1 MKVIWSEFAEK
12 QLDEIFDHYAKES
25 SLSIAAKLIRQI
37 IKVPNKLK
45 RAPFIGQVEEF
56 LKDRPIVY
64 RYLVFK
70 NYKIIYSV
78 EEKNKL
84 IKIADV
90 FDTRQNP
97 SKIKRSNKKI
107 YLEKCNPALAGRLHK
122 APILLVFK
130 SN

>member
-1 MKVIWSEFAEK
+1 MKVIWSEFAEN
-12 QLDEIFDHYAKES
+12 QLDEIFDYYAKES
-25 SLSIAAKLIRQI
+25 SLSIAAKHIRQI

-45 RAPFIGQVEEF
+45 RTPFIGQVEEF
-56 LKDRPIVY
+56 LKERPIIY

-78 EEKNKL
+78 DEKNKL

-97 SKIKRSNKKI
+97 SKIKRSK
-107 YLEKCNPALAGRLHK
+107 
-122 APILLVFK
+122 
-130 SN
+130 